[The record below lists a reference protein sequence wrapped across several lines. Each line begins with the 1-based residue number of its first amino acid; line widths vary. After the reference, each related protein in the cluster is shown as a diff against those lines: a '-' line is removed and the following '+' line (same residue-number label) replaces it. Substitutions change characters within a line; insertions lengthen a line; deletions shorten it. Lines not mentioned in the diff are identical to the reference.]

1 MTVNSNKEIIFGSKA
16 REQLLEGVDI
26 LANAVKI
33 TMGPRGQ
40 NVVIERPGKVPHLT
54 KDGVTV
60 AHAINLRAR
69 FMNLGVQMVK
79 EAASRTAEVAG
90 DGTTAATI
98 LSQAIFSD
106 GLMMLAAGYSATEV
120 CRGIN
125 IATEE
130 VIKYLKQIAIPVTSD
145 EEIIQVG
152 TISANGDRTI
162 GELLCKAMKEV
173 GRDGIIAVEEAKGFK
188 TSLDVVEGTE
198 INRGYL
204 SPYFIT
210 DQDKMAAVL
219 DNPYILLMNR
229 KITSLNDVLPVL
241 EKIHGS
247 QRSILVVADDVDGEA
262 LHGMVINRV
271 KGTLNICAIRAPE
284 FGESRVGALGD
295 LGIILG
301 CEVLSV
307 AGSDD
312 IKDID
317 LDQLG
322 TCRKVVVGKNYTTF
336 IDCAGDTA
344 KIEERVNEL
353 RTVLEDPTL
362 SAPDR
367 AAISR
372 RLARLAGGVAILRVG
387 GATEIEL
394 MERKD
399 RVDDALHATQAAVE
413 EGLLFGGGV
422 ALVRAAKHLEGLKM
436 NKGEFRVGVQVGID
450 VVRKACTTPLMQ
462 IVRNSGGAPEV
473 VLEKVSRSK
482 DLTKGYDASTG
493 EYVNMLEAGIID
505 PLKVVRSSLEH
516 AASAACNLLSVGC
529 AMIEDVNEEEQEFE
543 SPLVTS

>member
-1 MTVNSNKEIIFGSKA
+1 MTTDSYKEIVFGSKS
-16 REQLLEGVDI
+16 REQLLEGVDV

-40 NVVIERPGKVPHLT
+40 NVVIERPGQVPHLT

-60 AHAINLRAR
+60 AKAINLRAR
-69 FMNLGVQMVK
+69 FLNLGVQMVK

-90 DGTTAATI
+90 DGTTAATV
-98 LSQAIFSD
+98 LSQAIFND

-130 VIKYLKQIAIPVTSD
+130 VVQYLKQIAVPVTSD

-162 GELLCKAMKEV
+162 GELLCRAMKEV
-173 GRDGIIAVEEAKGFK
+173 GRDGVIAVEEAKGFK
-188 TSLDVVEGTE
+188 TTLDVVEGTE

-219 DNPYILLMNR
+219 DNPYILLLNR
-229 KITSLNDVLPVL
+229 KITSLNDILPIL

-247 QRSILVVADDVDGEA
+247 QRSILIVADDVDGEA
-262 LHGMVINRV
+262 LHGMVLNRV

-301 CEVLSV
+301 CEVLSM
-307 AGSDD
+307 ASEDD

-317 LDQLG
+317 LTQLG
-322 TCRKVVVGKNYTTF
+322 TCRKVIVGKGYTTF
-336 IDCAGDTA
+336 IDCAGDA
-344 KIEERVNEL
+344 EKIDHRADEL
-353 RTVLEDPTL
+353 RKVLRDPTL
-362 SAPDR
+362 SVPDQ
-367 AAISR
+367 AAITR

-387 GATEIEL
+387 GATEVEL
-394 MERKD
+394 LERKD

-422 ALVRAAKHLEGLKM
+422 ALVRAARHLESLKM
-436 NKGEFRVGVQVGID
+436 NKKEYGVGVQVGID
-450 VVRKACTTPLMQ
+450 VVRKACSAPLMQ

-473 VLEKVSRSK
+473 VLEKVARSK
-482 DLTKGYDASTG
+482 DHNKGYDASTG
-493 EYVNMLEAGIID
+493 EYVDMLEAGIID

-516 AASAACNLLSVGC
+516 ASSAACNLLSVGC
-529 AMIEDVNEEEQEFE
+529 AMIEDVGEEDPGPDNTLIM
-543 SPLVTS
+543 S